1 MEAPEQNGGGTRQRD
16 SSGSERTPVFT
27 VIQAQKFS
35 YREDSHVAQYEGS
48 VRLTR
53 PNLEVR
59 ASKLRAH
66 LLEQGGR
73 TELEK
78 AYADGEVEILH
89 SQRGRTRRGSG
100 ENAEYYAK
108 EGKLVLYGGEPT
120 LVDSVRGSTRGQQL
134 TWFINNDRLLVE
146 GGPAQPAISR
156 IQR

>member
-1 MEAPEQNGGGTRQRD
+1 M
-16 SSGSERTPVFT
+16 
-27 VIQAQKFS
+27 
-35 YREDSHVAQYEGS
+35 
-48 VRLTR
+48 
-53 PNLEVR
+53 
-59 ASKLRAH
+59 
-66 LLEQGGR
+66 
-73 TELEK
+73 
-78 AYADGEVEILH
+78 
-89 SQRGRTRRGSG
+89 RRGSG